1 MYAVSA
7 IVQTFTPYPQVIP
20 VTLGGYNSR
29 YNNDLL
35 TQAVY
40 SGGHLNGSGS
50 EAAGNR
56 TTSKVAQQFF
66 SIQWTVIC
74 NGHIVT
80 CTNSLE
86 CLSIIACDNLV
97 QPQLTN
103 SLR

>member
-40 SGGHLNGSGS
+40 SGHLNGSGS
-50 EAAGNR
+50 EAGNR
-56 TTSKVAQQFF
+56 STSKATQQFF

-74 NGHIVT
+74 NGHIAT
-80 CTNSLE
+80 CTNLLE